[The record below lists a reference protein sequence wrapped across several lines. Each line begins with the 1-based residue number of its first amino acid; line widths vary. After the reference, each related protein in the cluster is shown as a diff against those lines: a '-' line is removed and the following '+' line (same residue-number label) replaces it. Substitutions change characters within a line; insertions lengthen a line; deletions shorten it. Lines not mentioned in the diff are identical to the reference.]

1 MHRLAIADLGLSVDS
16 EGFQSHIRTRT
27 SRHGILHSFLPTK
40 PLAHSKPVP
49 PLTCDTEGAFRRI
62 PSTAALAIVSAVLF
76 TADTIIDAVSNILSR
91 TGLVSFDGKL
101 ENGSDES
108 RGSNH
113 AVWKS
118 NSETTR
124 IASSREQ

>member
-1 MHRLAIADLGLSVDS
+1 LAI
-16 EGFQSHIRTRT
+16 I
-27 SRHGILHSFLPTK
+27 
-40 PLAHSKPVP
+40 
-49 PLTCDTEGAFRRI
+49 
-62 PSTAALAIVSAVLF
+62 SAVLF

-101 ENGSDES
+101 ENWSDES

-118 NSETTR
+118 KSETTR

>member
-1 MHRLAIADLGLSVDS
+1 MHRLAIADLELSVDS

-49 PLTCDTEGAFRRI
+49 PPTCDTDGAFRRI
-62 PSTAALAIVSAVLF
+62 PSTAALTTVSAVLF
-76 TADTIIDAVSNILSR
+76 TADTIRDAVSNILSR

-101 ENGSDES
+101 EN
-108 RGSNH
+108 
-113 AVWKS
+113 
-118 NSETTR
+118 
-124 IASSREQ
+124 